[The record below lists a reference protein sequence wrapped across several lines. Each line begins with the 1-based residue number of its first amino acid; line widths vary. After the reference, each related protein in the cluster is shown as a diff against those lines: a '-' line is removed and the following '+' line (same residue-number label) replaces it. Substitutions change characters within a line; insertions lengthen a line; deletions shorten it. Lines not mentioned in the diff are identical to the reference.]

1 MISCV
6 LYATMAKKTQCLLII
21 LFLLTKSNAWSAQA
35 AAVGTVPTSLFGYQE
50 VQKKN
55 LNLFPQW
62 LSVLERHILDMKD
75 AGSCQ
80 SSSFNVCHLKQWQTF
95 LKGLKNL
102 PVREQIKQVNKYA
115 NQKKYTLDIENYGVV
130 DYWATPKEFLT
141 NNGDCED
148 YAIIKMLSMKWLG
161 YDTHL
166 MRVVV
171 VQDTNLRIA
180 HAVMAIENNNDIL
193 ILDNQ
198 IEEVISHADIFHY
211 VPVYSVNENN
221 WWMHV
226 PN

>member
-1 MISCV
+1 MMVI
-6 LYATMAKKTQCLLII
+6 KTQRLLIV
-21 LFLLTKSNAWSAQA
+21 LFLLTNSNVWSAQTG
-35 AAVGTVPTSLFGYQE
+35 AVNATPASLFGYQE
-50 VQKKN
+50 IQKKN

-62 LSVLERHILDMKD
+62 LSVIERHLLEMKD
-75 AGSCQ
+75 SGSCQ
-80 SSSFNVCHLKQWQTF
+80 STKFNHCHLKQWQTF
-95 LKGLKNL
+95 LKGIKHL
-102 PVREQIKQVNKYA
+102 PVNQQIKQVNKYA
-115 NQKKYTLDIENYGVV
+115 NEKIYILDIENYGVA
-130 DYWATPKEFLT
+130 DYWATPKEFLI
-141 NNGDCED
+141 NSGDCED

-161 YDTHL
+161 YDINS

-171 VQDTNLRIA
+171 VQDTNLRIS

-211 VPVYSVNENN
+211 VPVYSVNENS

>member
-1 MISCV
+1 MLSSCV
-6 LYATMAKKTQCLLII
+6 LYLPMVKKTQCLLII
-21 LFLLTKSNAWSAQA
+21 LFLLTNSNVWSARGGHDIEA
-35 AAVGTVPTSLFGYQE
+35 SLFGYQE
-50 VQKKN
+50 IQKKN
-55 LNLFPQW
+55 LSLFPQW
-62 LSVLERHILDMKD
+62 LSVLERHILNVKD
-75 AGSCQ
+75 SASCKETK
-80 SSSFNVCHLKQWQTF
+80 FNQCHLIQWQAF
-95 LKGLKNL
+95 LISIKHL
-102 PVREQIKQVNKYA
+102 PVNQQIKQVNKYA
-115 NQKKYTLDIENYGVV
+115 NEKEYILDFENYGIA
-130 DYWATPKEFLT
+130 DYWATPKEFLI

-161 YDTHL
+161 YDVNS

-171 VQDTNLRIA
+171 VQDTNLRIP
-180 HAVMAIENNNDIL
+180 HAVMAINRNNDIL